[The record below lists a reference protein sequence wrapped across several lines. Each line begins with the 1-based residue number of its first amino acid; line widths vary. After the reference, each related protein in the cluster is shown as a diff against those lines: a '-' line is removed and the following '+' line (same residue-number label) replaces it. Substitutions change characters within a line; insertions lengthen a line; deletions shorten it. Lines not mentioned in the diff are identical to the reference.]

1 VSAQPD
7 RAQYC
12 APSCGQ
18 DDGQDGGHEV
28 AVRALQSIRAYLS
41 AQASFGLR
49 RIPRLQAASEESP
62 SQLLQVLH
70 DTIRNCRDCGLC
82 NSRHVVVPGSGDPSA
97 DVMFIG
103 EAPGA
108 EEDRQGVPFVGKAGE
123 LLTRMITAIG
133 LTRESVYIANVI
145 KCRPPGN
152 RDPQPE
158 EVAACQP
165 HLLRQ
170 IRIIRPAIICTLGRF
185 AAQTLLQTDES
196 MGKLRGRLFEYNGI
210 KLIPTYHPAALL
222 RNEQWKRPTWE
233 DLKRL
238 RLEYDGVTV

>member
-1 VSAQPD
+1 MFRSHGMARRLFAFLFVSLA
-7 RAQYC
+7 AGFG
-12 APSCGQ
+12 AF
-18 DDGQDGGHEV
+18 
-28 AVRALQSIRAYLS
+28 AYLS
-41 AQASFGLR
+41 ATAHIRQLESELT
-49 RIPRLQAASEESP
+49 AAGN
-62 SQLLQVLH
+62 
-70 DTIRNCRDCGLC
+70 R
-82 NSRHVVVPGSGDPSA
+82 SA
-97 DVMFIG
+97 DLVVRSADYAML
-103 EAPGA
+103 
-108 EEDRQGVPFVGKAGE
+108 RNQRE